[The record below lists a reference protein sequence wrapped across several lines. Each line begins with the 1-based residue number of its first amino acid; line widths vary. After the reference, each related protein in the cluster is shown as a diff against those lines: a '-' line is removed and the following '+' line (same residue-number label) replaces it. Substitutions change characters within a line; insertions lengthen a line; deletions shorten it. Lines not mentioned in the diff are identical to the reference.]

1 MGILRTSPPVGPQ
14 RLFFSL
20 SHPITFLDRRCHSG
34 DGVQSE
40 VLARHCAEAGLVEK
54 GVGYWLEAGRPAVA
68 RGAMTEAV
76 AQLRKGLDLLSS
88 GLDRLARH
96 ELELELQITLA
107 QALMAAKGLAA
118 LEPGEVLALVRARH
132 LCEQVGRQQ
141 QLGRVLLGQFQN
153 RIARA
158 ELEQTER
165 LADEILLLGD
175 SRNDTMWKFFGSVS
189 AGVTCGVFIK
199 ARAHLRTVS
208 LFGTP
213 YIEISR
219 GRPMIYI
226 CTLWYFFRG
235 CYFSS
240 CCSTITKDQDL

>member
-1 MGILRTSPPVGPQ
+1 MGISRTSPPVGPQ

-118 LEPGEVLALVRARH
+118 LAPGEVLALVRARH
-132 LCEQVGRQQ
+132 LCEQLGRQQ

-175 SRNDTMWKFFGSVS
+175 SRNDRMWKFLGSVS
-189 AGVTCGVFIK
+189 AGVTCSFIGVFTK
-199 ARAHLRTVS
+199 ARAH
-208 LFGTP
+208 
-213 YIEISR
+213 
-219 GRPMIYI
+219 
-226 CTLWYFFRG
+226 
-235 CYFSS
+235 
-240 CCSTITKDQDL
+240 